1 MSKPI
6 TDWIKDNLYPSL
18 YESIDIA
25 LKEFSF
31 KRKGRNWV
39 SSNKRKITGEEGDS
53 IGKVYI
59 YQNSPGYIKDF
70 TRESLSIVDYVIKR
84 DNIDFIEAV
93 KKLSEIAGLQ
103 LPTLDNQEE
112 YISYKKREN
121 ILEAANDYF
130 IYCLENSPGAEGIK
144 AYLSS
149 RGYSEEEIKAMEL
162 GYIPSQ
168 DKLYKNLTDKG
179 GYSKADINGALSLI
193 EGIGSTHRLSIP
205 YRSGGSLK
213 GFKFRAI
220 GKEEPKYLNTTGLDR
235 AGGFF
240 NLLSIKGDEDIV
252 IVEGELDSL
261 LATAKG
267 LPNIVATGGS
277 SINPEQ
283 VKNAVKKGAKS
294 FTLCLDT
301 DKAGLEAISPAIEV
315 IRGEGIDRVYI
326 ATLPGTKEEKVDPD
340 KFILEKG
347 VEAFREVI
355 SGALP
360 WYEYKLKQTLEKY
373 GEIEEAK
380 GKLDPRDTDNLLE
393 EVVKTGYTIQDPL
406 QRDRYLKLFTGLE
419 PIQELGITEESLTIT
434 VDRLTSTRDKEA
446 QDKKLKLLLSQARDL
461 QDRGD
466 TDKALDLLQSNLEE
480 VRSQDKKQ
488 DYQKLLAPTTEEE
501 IRQTEETSPGDLK
514 TGYKIAGDELLLPGA
529 ALSVYAAP
537 TGHGKTTI
545 TINTVLNVAKDNP
558 DKKYIFFTYE
568 ERANIILQYFLNIY
582 INEDLK
588 KGSSNRRLIKEYFKT
603 GATQHI
609 ARDKEK
615 LFIEKKQ
622 EFFKTYIE
630 TGRILIKEVDLSS
643 TELSS
648 AIRYIHKQEPSIGG
662 VFIDYFQLLSLSGE
676 TKKGEKINSRQEELK
691 HICISLK
698 NTARD
703 TRLPICLA
711 AQFNREALS
720 LLDLHPTKL
729 GEAGDIERIVNTLIG
744 LWDLSIEGIEVTKDQ
759 AKVIWAKTGG
769 RDTGIY
775 IQILKSRDLPRGG
788 YQILENNGNTG
799 RIDRNY

>member
-1 MSKPI
+1 MSKDI
-6 TDWIKDNLYPSL
+6 TEWVKSELYPRL
-18 YESIDIA
+18 FDSIDTVFP
-25 LKEFSF
+25 EHNF
-31 KRKGRNWV
+31 KSYPGGWRSKTYLSGSSHSDRADKTIVTKKAPGR
-39 SSNKRKITGEEGDS
+39 ILEQGDKN
-53 IGKVYI
+53 I
-59 YQNSPGYIKDF
+59 
-70 TRESLSIVDYVIKR
+70 SLVDYVMER
-84 DNIDFIEAV
+84 DKVDFIQAV
-93 KKLSEIAGLQ
+93 KTLADKVNLQ
-103 LPTLDNQEE
+103 LPKGDFNQEDYQKQKDQANLLE
-112 YISYKKREN
+112 ECNSY
-121 ILEAANDYF
+121 F
-130 IYCLENSPGAEGIK
+130 TYCLQTSTGAKEMRE
-144 AYLSS
+144 YLSS
-149 RGYSEEEIKAMEL
+149 RGYSGEEVEVMEL
-162 GYIPSQ
+162 GYIPGQ
-168 DKLYKNLTDKG
+168 DKLKKYLLSK
-179 GYSKADINGALSLI
+179 GYSQGLI
-193 EGIGSTHRLSIP
+193 DETVKLHPDIGSTHRLSIP

-213 GFKFRAI
+213 GFVVRTIVKGA
-220 GKEEPKYLNTTGLDR
+220 EPKYLVSTGLKRGDQ
-235 AGGFF
+235 FF
-240 NLLSIKGDEDIV
+240 NLKETKGDKDLIV
-252 IVEGELDSL
+252 VEGYLDTLISE
-261 LATAKG
+261 AKG
-267 LPNIVATGGS
+267 IDNIVGLGGAKFS
-277 SINPEQ
+277 REQ
-283 VKNAVKKGAKS
+283 VTHAVKKGAKS

-301 DKAGLEAISPAIEV
+301 DKAGLEAISPAIEI

-406 QRDRYLKLFTGLE
+406 QRDRYKKLFIALE

-434 VDRLTSTRDKEA
+434 VDRLTSNRNKEA

-501 IRQTEETSPGDLK
+501 IRKTEETSPGDLK

-558 DKKYIFFTYE
+558 DKKFIFFTYE

-582 INEDLK
+582 INEELN
-588 KGSSNRRLIKEYFKT
+588 KGSNRRLIKEYFKT
-603 GATQHI
+603 GSIQYIT
-609 ARDKEK
+609 RDKEK

-630 TGRILIKEVDLSS
+630 TGRILIKEVDLTS

-691 HICISLK
+691 EICKILK

-711 AQFNREALS
+711 AQFNREVLN

-729 GEAGDIERIVNTLIG
+729 GEAGDIERIANTLIG
-744 LWDLSIEGIEVTKDQ
+744 LWDLSIEGITTREQVKL
-759 AKVIWAKTGG
+759 IENKTGG
-769 RDTGIY
+769 VNKGIY
-775 IQILKSRDLPRGG
+775 IEILKSRDLPRGG
-788 YQILENNGNTG
+788 YQILESNGNTG